1 MTDTLKKRGPDDSG
15 FYFSKHAILGHRRL
29 VVVDPE
35 GGAQPMT
42 KKIGGSTYTMVYNG
56 ELYNTEEVRKILIEN
71 GFSFSSYSDTEVLLV
86 SYIFWGE
93 ECVKHINGIYAFGV
107 WNE

>member
-1 MTDTLKKRGPDDSG
+1 MCGIAGWVNLYDNIEKEDAILFKMTDTLNKRGPDDSG

-42 KKIGGSTYTMVYNG
+42 KK
-56 ELYNTEEVRKILIEN
+56 
-71 GFSFSSYSDTEVLLV
+71 
-86 SYIFWGE
+86 
-93 ECVKHINGIYAFGV
+93 
-107 WNE
+107 